1 MLGRRKKIGS
11 IAEEEAVRYLQ
22 ELGWKLVQRNYR
34 CRIGEIDIIARDPR
48 GFLVFVEVRSRSGK
62 GYGSP
67 EESVVSRKQH
77 KLRLLANQYL
87 QAHPRDSEGPCR
99 IDVLAVT
106 FEGDSKIINHIINA
120 F

>member
-67 EESVVSRKQH
+67 EEVWYLGSSISLDCWPINTY
-77 KLRLLANQYL
+77 KLIQEI
-87 QAHPRDSEGPCR
+87 QKDP
-99 IDVLAVT
+99 AV
-106 FEGDSKIINHIINA
+106 
-120 F
+120 